1 MNDRNIVIDHL
12 DTLADGV
19 LEPRTGNFLA
29 AYDSMRIE
37 LGADLDKQL
46 INLLALIVRLGD
58 MGEEHVSL
66 KELKATRVNEGTLPA
81 DIDDG
86 LRQLNQAGFVHM
98 IEIIDD
104 AEGDT
109 EIILS
114 RRFPL
119 EPTH

>member
-29 AYDSMRIE
+29 AYDSMRIN
-37 LGADLDKQL
+37 LGADLDNRV

-58 MGEEHVSL
+58 MSEEPVSL
-66 KELKATRVNEGTLPA
+66 KELKGTRVNEGTLPA

-86 LRQLNQAGFVHM
+86 LRQLQQAGFVHT

-109 EIILS
+109 EL
-114 RRFPL
+114 RLPARFPQG
-119 EPTH
+119 PSH

>member
-1 MNDRNIVIDHL
+1 MNERDILIDNL

-29 AYDSMRIE
+29 AYDGMRIE
-37 LGADLDKQL
+37 LGADLDNHV

-58 MGEEHVSL
+58 MGEEPVSL

-86 LRQLNQAGFVHM
+86 LRQLQQTGFVHM

-109 EIILS
+109 ELMLS
-114 RRFPL
+114 PRFPQG
-119 EPTH
+119 PSR